1 MGCGAEIL
9 TDHSTAGRQRGL
21 KLGRPDSDLC
31 ELLWGSRADLDVR
44 PPEEPRRTRSNL
56 PPQPQSDLLTW
67 LSGQTPDI
75 KQEPIQLRTQTG
87 VLSNPSPFPLSLL
100 GCQLPKDGRI
110 YMSQTGL
117 TWDQRQSVCTSGA
130 LMERNFR

>member
-9 TDHSTAGRQRGL
+9 IDHSTAGRQQGL
-21 KLGRPDSDLC
+21 KLRCPDSDLR
-31 ELLWGSRADLDVR
+31 ELLWGLRADLDVR
-44 PPEEPRRTRSNL
+44 PPEELRRTRNYFL
-56 PPQPQSDLLTW
+56 PQPQSDLLTW

-75 KQEPIQLRTQTG
+75 REEPIQLRTQAG

-100 GCQLPKDGRI
+100 GCQLSKDGRI

-117 TWDQRQSVCTSGA
+117 TWDQRQGVCTSGS
-130 LMERNFR
+130 LMELHT